1 MKLIA
6 ACIVSFLITLVT
18 GRFLLPELRRLKAGQ
33 SIREDGPTWHA
44 GKSGTPTMGGLMF
57 IFGILVTILVFGW
70 DAMCA
75 GSFAHL
81 YVFAFAAV
89 FGLIGFLDDF
99 QKVKMHRN
107 LGLTAIQK
115 FALQLAAAVVFLCLM
130 RYEGMLTPNLYV
142 PFANTYVILP
152 WIVYMIFAA
161 FVIVGTVNAVNIT
174 DGIDGLAGS
183 VTVPVALF
191 FAVVGSWWGYE
202 NDLGVFA
209 AAMVGGLIG
218 FLVYN
223 FHPAKVFMG
232 DTGSTFLGYILATYS
247 IQGLFKYYA
256 IVSFAVP
263 FLVLG
268 LPIFD
273 TAFAIVRRVA
283 RGQSPMTPDRGHIH
297 HRMMDMGLNQKQT
310 VAALYV
316 VSSLLGLSAVVLTT
330 SGELKAML
338 LLLTL
343 AAVAYVASR
352 VIFPREIAETAHE
365 KELEQEEMQA
375 KSAAPAP
382 EEKEEKH
389 EEN

>member
-70 DAMCA
+70 DAMRE

-115 FALQLAAAVVFLCLM
+115 FALQLAAAVAFLCLM

-183 VTVPVALF
+183 VTVPVGLF
-191 FAVVGSWWGYE
+191 FTVLAIWWQGYE
-202 NDLGVFA
+202 QLGIYA
-209 AAMVGGLIG
+209 AALVGGILG
-218 FLVYN
+218 FLIYN

-232 DTGSTFLGYILATYS
+232 DTGSLFLG
-247 IQGLFKYYA
+247 G
-256 IVSFAVP
+256 
-263 FLVLG
+263 
-268 LPIFD
+268 
-273 TAFAIVRRVA
+273 
-283 RGQSPMTPDRGHIH
+283 
-297 HRMMDMGLNQKQT
+297 T
-310 VAALYV
+310 VAALAFAYDMPLV
-316 VSSLLGLSAVVLTT
+316 LIPVGFVYICETLSDILQVIYFKATHGKRLFKMAPLHHHFELCGWSEGKLVAVFTSVSALCC
-330 SGELKAML
+330 
-338 LLLTL
+338 L
-343 AAVAYVASR
+343 AALFGVLNR
-352 VIFPREIAETAHE
+352 FHF
-365 KELEQEEMQA
+365 
-375 KSAAPAP
+375 
-382 EEKEEKH
+382 
-389 EEN
+389 